1 MTPLKTQAIQTALTG
16 DWENAI
22 TLNESLLSENPDDID
37 TMNRLAFAYSS
48 ISNVKEAKRIYQ
60 KVLLLDAQNP
70 IALRNLKRLAGG
82 NVSPSQPKPMSFSH
96 ISTLFIEEPGK
107 TKVIELLNIADKK
120 VISPLR
126 SGEEVFLSIK
136 RMKVFVLDSQKQFI
150 GMLPDD
156 IGIRLI
162 RFMNGGNV
170 YEAFIKSVDNNKVII
185 FAREVKRTAKFK
197 DQPSFTPT
205 DKSKFTLTSKG
216 SKNVKKPENEID
228 DPDYEENEEEES
240 F

>member
-185 FAREVKRTAKFK
+185 FAREVKRIAKFK

-205 DKSKFTLTSKG
+205 DKSKFTLASKG